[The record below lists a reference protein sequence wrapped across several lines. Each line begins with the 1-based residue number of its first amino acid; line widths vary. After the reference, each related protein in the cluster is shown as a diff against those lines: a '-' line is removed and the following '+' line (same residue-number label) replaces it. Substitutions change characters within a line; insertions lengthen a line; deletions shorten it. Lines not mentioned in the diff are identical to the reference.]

1 MSQLIK
7 PSIPK
12 NAQSFVYI
20 NVEATLVLLE
30 YYWYKTSVVPPFVR
44 RPAVVS
50 LLCASRQL
58 QSSGLTLTLIRRD
71 TRI

>member
-1 MSQLIK
+1 MSQFIK

-12 NAQSFVYI
+12 NVQFFVYI
-20 NVEATLVLLE
+20 NVEATLVLLK
-30 YYWYKTSVVPPFVR
+30 YYWYKTSVFPPFVR
-44 RPAVVS
+44 CPAVVS